1 MADEVYIHLNLFYC
15 FLYNFF
21 LNRGYDGKK
30 LEDNIDCEIFGTI
43 LEEAMDSYRK
53 DIVFELSSNDP
64 DEMDKNVDCVVQWIL
79 NWKEKNDVA
88 Q

>member
-1 MADEVYIHLNLFYC
+1 
-15 FLYNFF
+15 
-21 LNRGYDGKK
+21 
-30 LEDNIDCEIFGTI
+30 
-43 LEEAMDSYRK
+43 MDSYRK